1 MKIIVPLSLPTS
13 ELLESITLPLP
24 TTRKKS
30 IIITDLLALSQKTPI
45 STVSKG
51 KKPISKGP
59 IITESKT
66 PISKTTNNKVL
77 KKPVSISKIVSLPHG
92 SKSQVGKVSSM
103 KKIPLITKVIVP
115 ISKKPISKKPI
126 SVSKIPS
133 VSAVKHAINVVKSTS
148 IRRNTSVSDRNKLR
162 KVSPATNLKPIPRP
176 WYMEDA
182 YTLES
187 LASQGLRKGSKVKSV
202 ITPISKTTNNK
213 TKLDVITPIPYQA

>member
-66 PISKTTNNKVL
+66 PISKPTNNKVL
-77 KKPVSISKIVSLPHG
+77 KKPVSISKIVSLPRG

-103 KKIPLITKVIVP
+103 EKIPLITTPVIVP

-126 SVSKIPS
+126 SVSKTPS
-133 VSAVKHAINVVKSTS
+133 VSPV
-148 IRRNTSVSDRNKLR
+148 
-162 KVSPATNLKPIPRP
+162 TNLKPIPRP

-213 TKLDVITPIPYQA
+213 TKLDVITPIPLPGVKQVIHPRISKKLTKSKAKR